1 MNRGREILHRVTDP
15 PLDGNSTH
23 VQIQQ
28 YAERLLKE
36 LSSVEYTIS
45 YAHGYC
51 PVRLGDCV
59 RFNYKRAGL
68 TDIKAKVI
76 NQSIDCSAG
85 CQVSE
90 TAVFTK
96 KLWRL
101 VALSNELIS
110 QFVEVTA
117 DTAEKQTESTV
128 YGKIVVQDNTKYV
141 QIDGSDLLTPI
152 SSTADVQ
159 NGERVTVLIKD
170 HKAVVSGN
178 ITSPSASST
187 TVTEISNKVA
197 QAETLIAEKVSTKD
211 FETEKAR
218 IDTLVADNVTIK
230 DRLTAGEAS
239 ISNLEAEDA
248 TINGKLIAQEADIT
262 ELKTKKLDAEYAS
275 ATYATIENLNATN
288 ADVHNLNADYG
299 EFKELATGKFTAQQA
314 SIDDLEAKKLSVES
328 ADAKYATIENLNA
341 TNADITN
348 LESEFGSFKT
358 LTTDNFTAVNA
369 DIDNLEANKLSATEA
384 DLKYANIDFSNI
396 GKAAFEYFYATSGLI
411 QNVTVGDA
419 TITGKLVG
427 VTISGDLIEGNTI
440 VADKLVIKGEDG
452 LYYQLNTNGMTVEA
466 EQTDYNS
473 LNGSVIQAKSVTA
486 EKIRVED
493 LVAFGATIAGFT
505 INDSS
510 LYSGVKESATNT
522 TRGIFLGKDGQ
533 MAVGDETNFIKFFK
547 DTDGSFKLNISASSM
562 MFGASQR
569 NVEEEIDD
577 AKSTA
582 DSADSK
588 ADESLTRM
596 STAELNIDAIN
607 GAISSLVTDQNGQ
620 SLMTQTSNGWTFNI
634 SAIQNALNQATS
646 DIADL
651 TDGEAATNAELAN
664 LKDNVDNLG
673 VYTDY
678 IEFGTDNGKPCITLG
693 ERDSEFK
700 VLITNTD
707 IRFMEGSTIP
717 ANISNQS
724 LNIKKAVISEELK
737 QGGFVWMAR
746 ENGNY
751 GLLWKGV

>member
-1 MNRGREILHRVTDP
+1 M
-15 PLDGNSTH
+15 
-23 VQIQQ
+23 
-28 YAERLLKE
+28 
-36 LSSVEYTIS
+36 
-45 YAHGYC
+45 
-51 PVRLGDCV
+51 
-59 RFNYKRAGL
+59 
-68 TDIKAKVI
+68 
-76 NQSIDCSAG
+76 
-85 CQVSE
+85 
-90 TAVFTK
+90 
-96 KLWRL
+96 
-101 VALSNELIS
+101 ALSNELIS

-128 YGKIVVQDNTKYV
+128 YGKIIVQDNTKYV

-187 TVTEISNKVA
+187 TVTEIGNKVA
-197 QAETLIAEKVSTKD
+197 EAETLIAEKVSTKD

-358 LTTDNFTAVNA
+358 LTTENFTAVNA

-486 EKIRVED
+486 EKINVKD

-533 MAVGDETNFIKFFK
+533 MAIGDETNFIKFFK
-547 DTDGSFKLNISASSM
+547 DTDDSFKLNISASSM

-577 AKSTA
+577 AKYTA

>member
-1 MNRGREILHRVTDP
+1 M
-15 PLDGNSTH
+15 
-23 VQIQQ
+23 
-28 YAERLLKE
+28 
-36 LSSVEYTIS
+36 
-45 YAHGYC
+45 
-51 PVRLGDCV
+51 
-59 RFNYKRAGL
+59 
-68 TDIKAKVI
+68 
-76 NQSIDCSAG
+76 
-85 CQVSE
+85 
-90 TAVFTK
+90 
-96 KLWRL
+96 
-101 VALSNELIS
+101 ALSNELIS

-128 YGKIVVQDNTKYV
+128 YGKIIVKDNTKYV

-152 SSTADVQ
+152 SSTTDVQ

-187 TVTEISNKVA
+187 AVTEISNKVA
-197 QAETLIAEKVSTKD
+197 EAETLIAGKVSTKD

-230 DRLTAGEAS
+230 DRLSAGEAS

-248 TINGKLIAQEADIT
+248 TINGKLTAQEADIT

-396 GKAAFEYFYATSGLI
+396 GKAAFEYFYATYGLI

-486 EKIRVED
+486 EKISVKD

-510 LYSGVKESATNT
+510 LYSGAKESATNT

-547 DTDGSFKLNISASSM
+547 DTDDSFKLNISASSM
-562 MFGASQR
+562 MFGTSQR

-577 AKSTA
+577 VKSTA

-651 TDGEAATNAELAN
+651 TDGEAATNAELDN
-664 LKDNVDNLG
+664 LKENVDNLG

-707 IRFMEGSTIP
+707 IRFMEGSNIP

-724 LNIKKAVISEELK
+724 LNIKKAVISDELK